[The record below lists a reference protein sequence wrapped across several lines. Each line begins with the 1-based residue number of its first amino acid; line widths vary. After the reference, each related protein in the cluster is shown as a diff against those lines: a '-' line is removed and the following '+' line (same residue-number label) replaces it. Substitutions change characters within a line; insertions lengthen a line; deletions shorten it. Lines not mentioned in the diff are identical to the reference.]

1 MCIKLCF
8 VCAEY
13 HQFTDIIT
21 PLSRPEIRVG
31 PHRQYNISDKPSP
44 EYLYIYPLPRL
55 FAFMTENAEAGIVE
69 TSYYLNN
76 HFMIS
81 QNVIISQN

>member
-1 MCIKLCF
+1 M
-8 VCAEY
+8 
-13 HQFTDIIT
+13 
-21 PLSRPEIRVG
+21 
-31 PHRQYNISDKPSP
+31 
-44 EYLYIYPLPRL
+44 L
-55 FAFMTENAEAGIVE
+55 FAFMTENADAGIAE